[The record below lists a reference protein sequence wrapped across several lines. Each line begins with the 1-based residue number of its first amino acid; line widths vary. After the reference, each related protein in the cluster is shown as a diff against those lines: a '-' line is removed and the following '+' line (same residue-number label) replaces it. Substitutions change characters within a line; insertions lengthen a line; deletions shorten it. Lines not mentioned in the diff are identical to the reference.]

1 MTVLAKYGYRNLSS
15 KYDAVDD
22 GEIVTIPAD
31 DAFPDDAADLLVPA
45 WCVVADVV
53 LVGVVTA
60 ANVATVA
67 DICDED
73 GPITP
78 IGITSCFFCSG
89 CCDDGADVVEN
100 ALTYS
105 CPTWKKLRPVS
116 RMDMVK

>member
-31 DAFPDDAADLLVPA
+31 AAADLLAPA
-45 WCVVADVV
+45 CCVVADVGQ
-53 LVGVVTA
+53 VGVVTA